1 LGHGDVLGACE
12 DQGDKGYA
20 ANRVKLVFP
29 VTIIKKDY
37 TRMVINSQEEL
48 DALRAECEGEG
59 GSETPIDCVDLKYPV
74 NVSIFDAQGEFV
86 DRITFESDEDFY
98 LFIGALNESDGV
110 GIVFPIT
117 LVLADGKEVIV
128 NSLSMLEAL
137 IDANA
142 NGCESES

>member
-1 LGHGDVLGACE
+1 MGPCD
-12 DQGDKGYA
+12 DQGDKGHIA
-20 ANRVKLVFP
+20 DRVKLVFP

-142 NGCESES
+142 SGCDSES